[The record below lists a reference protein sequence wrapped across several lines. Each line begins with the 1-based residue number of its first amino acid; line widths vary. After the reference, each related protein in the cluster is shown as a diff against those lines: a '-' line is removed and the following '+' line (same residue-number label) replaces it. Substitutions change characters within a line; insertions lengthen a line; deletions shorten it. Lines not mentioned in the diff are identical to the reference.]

1 MRVIPVII
9 AGGSGTRLWPLSTV
23 NHPKLFLKVNNQYSL
38 LQNTLMR
45 SLKLPVNVETV
56 LTVLSDSIF
65 NVVQDQYKECTKK
78 DINFEYVV
86 ETTPRNTAPAVLAA
100 AMYTEKKYSKDDIL
114 VILPADHIIANEEL
128 FGQAIQDA
136 IEVAKNGYIVTLGIE
151 PDYPETGYGYINI
164 DKQFNID
171 KGYKVNKFV
180 EKPNLAKAQEY
191 LKSKEYLWNA
201 GIFCASVEV
210 ILNAFEQEQQ
220 QMYKE
225 MNLVMNQ
232 SKYLL
237 NQVLLDKDSFAKVEK
252 NSIDY
257 AIIEKLSNIAVI
269 PCKDILWSDVG
280 SWPSLSATIEGDTS
294 GNKIRSDDNENILHE
309 VSNTVIYSTNKKK
322 KIVLVGVNDLLIV
335 DTEDALL
342 ISKKE
347 DAQQVKEI
355 VGI

>member
-45 SLKLPVNVETV
+45 SLKWPLHVENV
-56 LTVLSDSIF
+56 LTVLSDKIF
-65 NVVQDQYKECTKK
+65 PAVQEQYNECTQQS
-78 DINFEYVV
+78 INFEYII
-86 ETTPRNTAPAVLAA
+86 ETVPRNTAPAVLAA

-128 FGQAIQDA
+128 FGQAIEDA

-164 DKQFNID
+164 DKNSKID

-191 LKSKEYLWNA
+191 LQSKEYLWNA

-210 ILNAFEQEQQ
+210 ILNAFQQ
-220 QMYKE
+220 KQAQMYAD
-225 MNLVMNQ
+225 MNSVMSK
-232 SKYLL
+232 SKYSL
-237 NQVLLDKDSFAKVEK
+237 NQVVLDKDSFAKVEK

-257 AIIEKLSNIAVI
+257 AIIETMSNIAVI

-280 SWPSLSATIEGDTS
+280 SWPSLSATIEKDTN
-294 GNKIRSDDNENILHE
+294 GNKIRSDENENILHE
-309 VSNTVIYSTNKKK
+309 VSNTVLYSTNKSK

-335 DTEDALL
+335 DTGEALL

-355 VGI
+355 IGI